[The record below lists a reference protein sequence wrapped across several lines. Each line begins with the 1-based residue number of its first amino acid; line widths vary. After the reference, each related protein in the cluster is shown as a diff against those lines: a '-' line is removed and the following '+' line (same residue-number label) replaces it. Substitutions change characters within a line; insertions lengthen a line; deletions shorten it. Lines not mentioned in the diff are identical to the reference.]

1 MTAEPSGKAGWGG
14 RALKAIGV
22 VTAIVSLVLG
32 IHQVVTRVGGYL
44 QQNRE
49 AKTLTE
55 MARQQAARSEFTQAW
70 SSLDR
75 AAAAAN
81 SEAVA
86 AARLEIAF
94 AWLQEGRPGPGR
106 PFSTI
111 TDTVTPALD
120 QALVKAEG
128 QRRADILAHLGWAT
142 FLRLREGI
150 SGDPAARY
158 QEALAIDP
166 GNPYAN
172 AMLGH
177 WLMWRGGDIQ
187 AARERF
193 ETALARGGAS
203 RPFVR
208 RFQIASLRNRI
219 GESDAELLRVANTMR
234 EQGEA
239 LDPRTAGYLYS
250 LYMRRYGP
258 NSAAKRS
265 AEDTLPPATS
275 LAVYEWVLKMDD
287 SADRAVA
294 VNAFIRSALQEKAG
308 DRAAALATLRE
319 LQEREPLAS
328 PLREQVQQAVARL
341 SAVR

>member
-1 MTAEPSGKAGWGG
+1 
-14 RALKAIGV
+14 LKVIGV
-22 VTAIVSLVLG
+22 ITAVISLVLG
-32 IHQVVTRVGGYL
+32 LHQVVTRVGGYW
-44 QQNRE
+44 QQTRE
-49 AKTLTE
+49 AKMLTE
-55 MARQQAARSEFTQAW
+55 MARQQAARNEFTQAW

-75 AAAAAN
+75 AAAAA
-81 SEAVA
+81 SSDAVA
-86 AARLEIAF
+86 AARVEIAF

-106 PFSTI
+106 PFATI

-142 FLRLREGI
+142 FLRLRDGI

-177 WLMWRGGDIQ
+177 WLMWRGGTIQ

-208 RFQIASLRNRI
+208 RFQIAALMNRI
-219 GESDAELLRVANTMR
+219 GDADGELLRVANSMR
-234 EQGEA
+234 EQDEP
-239 LDPRTAGYLYS
+239 LTPRTAGYLYS

-258 NSAAKRS
+258 NAGTKRA

-287 SADRAVA
+287 ESDRAVA
-294 VNAFIRSALQEKAG
+294 VNAYIRSALQEKAG
-308 DRAAALATLRE
+308 DRAAALATLRA
-319 LQEREPLAS
+319 LQEKEPLSS
-328 PLREQVQQAVARL
+328 PLRDQVQQAVARL

>member
-1 MTAEPSGKAGWGG
+1 MTSATSGTSGWGA
-14 RALKAIGV
+14 RVLKGIGV
-22 VTAIVSLVLG
+22 ITAVISLVLG
-32 IHQVVTRVGGYL
+32 IHQVVTRVGGYW
-44 QQNRE
+44 QQTRE

-81 SEAVA
+81 SDAVA

-94 AWLQEGRPGPGR
+94 AWIQEGRPGPGR

-120 QALVKAEG
+120 QALVKASGE
-128 QRRADILAHLGWAT
+128 QRANILAHLGMVT
-142 FLRLREGI
+142 FLRLRDGI

-158 QEALAIDP
+158 HEALAVDP

-177 WLMWRGGDIQ
+177 WLMWRGGTVD

-203 RPFVR
+203 RAFVR
-208 RFQIASLRNRI
+208 RFQIAALRNRV
-219 GESDAELLRVANTMR
+219 GDADAELLRVANTMR
-234 EQGEA
+234 EQGEP
-239 LDPRTAGYLYS
+239 LDSRTAGYLYS

-258 NSAAKRS
+258 NSGTKRA

-275 LAVYEWVLKMDD
+275 LAVYEWVLKEDD
-287 SADRAVA
+287 ASDRAVG

-308 DRAAALATLRE
+308 DRTAALATLRE
-319 LQEREPLAS
+319 LQEREQLAS
-328 PLREQVQQAVARL
+328 PLREQVQQAVTRL